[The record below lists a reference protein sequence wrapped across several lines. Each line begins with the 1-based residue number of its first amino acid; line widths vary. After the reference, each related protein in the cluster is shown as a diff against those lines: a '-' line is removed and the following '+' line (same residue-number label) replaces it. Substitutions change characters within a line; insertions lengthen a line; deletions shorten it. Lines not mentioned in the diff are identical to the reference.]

1 MSSAR
6 ATLRELRRTRT
17 KHRLGSTD
25 WWDVA
30 YRVYLF
36 AFAGLALVVVVSDA
50 IDGLIDDQVDIDEL
64 FAKAPSI
71 LGIAVVLAV
80 AVGLRS
86 GADGGPISVETADIR
101 HVLLAPLSRRLV
113 LFTPIWQRFRSMI
126 FGFGL
131 VAGVIGQLVATELVG
146 SRAAWAASAAI
157 YGAIVGA
164 MFVGTGVIAHAVH
177 LPRWVATGLGFVLLA
192 WQCAVAWGIWN
203 DSTSGLARVGPG
215 NLAGHIALW
224 GIDQRPL
231 DVLAIVVTVV
241 VIAVALALGG
251 RLRLEPLARRGELVS
266 QLRFAATSQD
276 LRTVV
281 LLRRELR
288 AESLRNR
295 SWLARTPR
303 RRPTATG
310 RPTVQ
315 AGRKR
320 RVRQP
325 GPTVVWRRG
334 LRVIG
339 RLPVSRLGR
348 IGALAV
354 AGGAF
359 ASLTF
364 TASPLFGLLLL
375 AVIFFLG
382 LESIETLSQEV
393 DRADLTDS
401 IPVDRGWLYAN
412 HLVAPA
418 VLLLGAGVIGAATAA
433 VLDPTHAL
441 AAFALMVPVA
451 WGGALGPVIATVNDA
466 PATASAAELTITGAP
481 RNTETSMVPP
491 EFAGF
496 STVARTLLP
505 VVISCVG
512 VLPVVVMRLDPT
524 AATGLRTSLAVGLA
538 TAITVMWVR
547 RRDSWTSKIRNF
559 FAEGRA
565 AT

>member
-1 MSSAR
+1 M
-6 ATLRELRRTRT
+6 RELRRTRT

-36 AFAGLALVVVVSDA
+36 AFAGLVLVVVVSDA

-64 FAKAPSI
+64 FMKAPSI

-86 GADGGPISVETADIR
+86 GADGGPISIESADIR
-101 HVLLAPLSRRLV
+101 HVLLAPISRRLV

-131 VAGVIGQLVATELVG
+131 VAAIVGQLVATELVG
-146 SRAAWAASAAI
+146 SRAAWAASAAM

-164 MFVGTGVIAHAVH
+164 MFVGAGVIAHALR
-177 LPRWVATGLGFVLLA
+177 LPRWGATGIGFVLIA
-192 WQCAVAWGIWN
+192 WQSAVAWGIWT
-203 DSTSGLARVGPG
+203 DSTSGIARVGPG
-215 NLAGHIALW
+215 NLAGHLALW
-224 GIDQRPL
+224 GIDQRPV
-231 DVLAIVVTVV
+231 DVVAIVV
-241 VIAVALALGG
+241 AVAVVLVSLALGG

-288 AESLRNR
+288 AETLRNR
-295 SWLARTPR
+295 SWLAGPPKRHVAPSGSPSVHVDGR
-303 RRPTATG
+303 RRVPHP
-310 RPTVQ
+310 RPV
-315 AGRKR
+315 
-320 RVRQP
+320 
-325 GPTVVWRRG
+325 VVWRRG
-334 LRVIG
+334 SRAIG
-339 RLPVSRLGR
+339 RLPVSRVGR
-348 IGALAV
+348 IVALSIA
-354 AGGAF
+354 AGAF

-364 TASPLFGLLLL
+364 TASPLFALLLL
-375 AVIFFLG
+375 GSVFFVG
-382 LESIETLSQEV
+382 LESIEALSQEV

-401 IPVDRGWLYAN
+401 IPVDRGWIYAN

-418 VLLLGAGVIGAATAA
+418 ILLVVAGIIGASTAT
-433 VLDPTHAL
+433 VLDPQHAL

-451 WGGALGPVIATVNDA
+451 WGGALGPIIATVNDA
-466 PATASAAELTITGAP
+466 PATAAAAELTLTGAP
-481 RNTETSMVPP
+481 RNTETSMMPP

-496 STVARTLLP
+496 NTVLTTLLP

-524 AATGLRTSLAVGLA
+524 AATGLRTSLAVALA
-538 TAITVMWVR
+538 VALTVMWVR
-547 RRDSWTSKIRNF
+547 NRDTWTSKIRNF